1 MSILNF
7 VPAINDQ
14 SEFTGGIL
22 ADILNEDKQLEMITC
37 IVANPPPTIVFH
49 FSFFINYT
57 SLNQFLLFFRFI
69 DKK

>member
-7 VPAINDQ
+7 VLAINDQ

-49 FSFFINYT
+49 FSFLINYH
-57 SLNQFLLFFRFI
+57 
-69 DKK
+69 